1 MFVELT
7 LRHRGNRALVNTN
20 TIESVI
26 EETDGTCKV
35 VITTEGSNQPITV
48 KETYDEIKKAVLSGG
63 NV

>member
-35 VITTEGSNQPITV
+35 VITTECGNEPITV
-48 KETYDEIKKAVLSGG
+48 KETYEEIKRAVLSGG